1 MAGGMFS
8 TASGLE
14 QPQFPEPLD
23 LRLFGIYAF
32 GAGVI
37 LAMALTEL
45 SRRLRGS
52 RWTRF
57 AIIGWLVYAWMGI
70 NNAIEAHIYTS
81 VGGGRMTVATMLFAC
96 LFGAGAVVLLFDDRE
111 PRELF
116 SDDLRRFLPIERLL
130 NGHSGCQRL
139 CLPFQSCILF
149 SACR

>member
-37 LAMALTEL
+37 LAMALAEL

-57 AIIGWLVYAWMGI
+57 AIIGWPVYAWMGI

-81 VGGGRMTVATMLFAC
+81 VRRAHDCRDHAVCVFVRGRRGRVA
-96 LFGAGAVVLLFDDRE
+96 V
-111 PRELF
+111 
-116 SDDLRRFLPIERLL
+116 RRP
-130 NGHSGCQRL
+130 GTSGVIFR
-139 CLPFQSCILF
+139 
-149 SACR
+149 